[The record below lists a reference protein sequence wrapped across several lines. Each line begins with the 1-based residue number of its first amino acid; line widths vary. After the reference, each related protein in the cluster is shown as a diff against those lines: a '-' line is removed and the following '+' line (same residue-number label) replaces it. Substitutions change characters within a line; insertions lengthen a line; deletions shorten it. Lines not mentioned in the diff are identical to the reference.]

1 MAKNTKVKAFEL
13 RSTDKTDT
21 FNLYV
26 NGVWKGLVET
36 SKAPRRQT
44 NFRLHGGRGNWEDVV
59 GTKKDFE
66 TFAKEKFSK

>member
-1 MAKNTKVKAFEL
+1 MTTKVRAFEL
-13 RSTDKTDT
+13 RKTDKDGT

-26 NGVWKGLVET
+26 QGVWRGIVET
-36 SKAPRRQT
+36 SKAPKRQT
-44 NFRLHGGRGNWEDVV
+44 NFRLHGGRGKWQDVV

>member
-1 MAKNTKVKAFEL
+1 MTTKTKAFEL
-13 RSTDKTDT
+13 RKTDKTDT

-36 SKAPRRQT
+36 SKAPKRQT
-44 NFRLHGGRGNWEDVV
+44 NFRLHSGRKNWQDVV

-66 TFAKEKFSK
+66 TFVKQLFK

>member
-1 MAKNTKVKAFEL
+1 MTTKVKAFEL
-13 RSTDKTDT
+13 RKTDKDNI

-26 NGVWKGLVET
+26 QGRWVGLVET
-36 SKAPRRQT
+36 SKAPKRQT

-66 TFAKEKFSK
+66 TFAKNKFSK

>member
-1 MAKNTKVKAFEL
+1 MTTKTKAFEL
-13 RSTDKTDT
+13 RKTDKADT

-36 SKAPRRQT
+36 SKAPKRQT
-44 NFRLHGGRGNWEDVV
+44 NFRLHAGRKNWEDVV

-66 TFAKEKFSK
+66 AFAKERFGK

>member
-1 MAKNTKVKAFEL
+1 MTKVKAFEL
-13 RSTDKTDT
+13 RKTDKADT

-36 SKAPRRQT
+36 SKAPKRQT
-44 NFRLHGGRGNWEDVV
+44 NFRLHSGRKNWEDVT

-66 TFAKEKFSK
+66 TFVKDKFSK